1 MANQPKIGGKIVLDG
16 EKEYKQALSGINSE
30 MRVLQSEVKKVS
42 SEFGSNQS
50 SIQAITVKNEVL
62 TKQYETQKQKVN
74 TLQDALKNAVNNQ
87 NKISQ
92 STEKYKSALADAEKE
107 MERMKNSSDST
118 SDEIDKQQKTIDELK
133 KAIEKSEKAYVSNGK
148 NVDRWQTSLNN
159 AEAELNNME
168 NSIKDNTRVIQ
179 KMEEANVDNVEEL
192 KKLENQLD
200 DTAEKSNTFGDVL
213 KANIAGEALIEGV
226 KAVTSALTDMTKA
239 MISVGSDFEASM
251 SQVSAVSGAT
261 GKDFEQLNDK
271 AKQMGAST
279 KFTASEAA
287 DAFNYMAMAGWKTQD
302 MLGGIDGILNLAAAG
317 AEELGTTSD
326 IVTDALT
333 AFGESADQ
341 AGRLA
346 DVMAAA
352 SSNANTN
359 IGMMGETFKYAA
371 PLAGTLGYSMED
383 TAVAIGLMAN
393 SGIKAS
399 QAGTSLRATFQRMS
413 APPKAAASAMDALNF
428 SMTDSNGQMKSLRT
442 VMDELRGKFST
453 LSESE
458 KILRASQ
465 IAGSNAMS
473 GFLAIINAAP
483 ADYEKLTKAVD
494 NSSGA
499 AKNMADIM
507 QNNLQGEM
515 TKLQSAT
522 EGLGIAAYDKF
533 GNVFKNSVKSV
544 TDEVSSLTRQ
554 MESGKLGDKVE
565 DLATGLGHVAEKG
578 ISLAIEIIPHL
589 IDGFNF
595 IVDNGAEITSIL
607 EGIATAMMIQKA
619 VSVFQNAIQYIQG
632 MQTALMGVTSAQ
644 EAANAAANMNPYVL
658 LASVIGGVVVALGR
672 YTVKTAKANKENDEM
687 YQKIKKNK
695 DAIAELNDTV
705 KENDDA
711 YADNIASAKANAKVL
726 GNMADKLYQLNDKEN
741 KSVSEKC
748 KMQAIVEELNQSM
761 PELNLAIDEQTGK
774 LNLNKKAVEDGITA
788 LKEQA
793 KQQAI
798 QDRYAGV
805 IDEQVKA
812 QEALFDAQVNIADI
826 EEKQNDNLKEREE
839 ILAKLGSMQQNT
851 DGYSYEEYN
860 ELSNRLNELNYDIDT
875 YDMRMKEAKD
885 VLDEANQSVET
896 ANNNFD
902 KFDKTVQKFD
912 MGEQNEQTAT
922 ASAKTTELSQK
933 LGELQQSYEDAY
945 KKADESI
952 KGQINLFDEFS
963 AGSKTSIEEMQKNL
977 DSNIKGMQDWRKNL
991 TKLSKNCSEEFVS
1004 YLEDLGI
1011 GSSAQI
1017 EALANAT
1024 PEQLKKYENAW
1035 KKSQNEITNTVK
1047 YSCKDAKEEVNKTK
1061 NELEKSIANDNKA
1074 VNAMKNTVSNVIN
1087 AGKNEADGAKSV
1099 GENLADGI
1107 SDGMKSKIAT
1117 VAKVAATLVA
1127 TAVGSAKKE
1136 GDIHSPSKRT
1146 KKEVGAPLV
1155 QGISAGIDGEIPRLQ
1170 EKMRYAINVS
1180 LPKVK
1185 NVQNYSTAA
1194 AQQSIS
1200 STQMQDMIVNTVK
1213 AMDIPNTVVK
1223 AINNS
1228 GIKVT
1233 YKDETIGNIVADQ
1246 FIKGVRR

>member
-16 EKEYKQALSGINSE
+16 EKEYKQALSSINSE

-42 SEFGSNQS
+42 SEFGSNQN
-50 SIQAITVKNEVL
+50 SIQAITAKNEVL
-62 TKQYETQKQKVN
+62 TKQYETQKNKVN

-107 MERMKNSSDST
+107 MERMKNSADST
-118 SDEIDKQQKTIDELK
+118 SDEIEKQQNTIDELK
-133 KAIEKSEKAYVSNGK
+133 KAIEKSEKAYVSNSK

-179 KMEEANVDNVEEL
+179 KMEEANVDNVDEL
-192 KKLENQLD
+192 KKLENQLN
-200 DTAEKSNTFGDVL
+200 DTSSEANTFGDVL

-251 SQVSAVSGAT
+251 SQVQAVSGAT
-261 GKDFEQLNDK
+261 GSDFDKLNDK

-499 AKNMADIM
+499 AKNMADVM

-619 VSVFQNAIQYIQG
+619 VATFQSAVQYIQG
-632 MQTALMGVTSAQ
+632 MQVALTEVTAAQ

-672 YTVKTAKANKENDEM
+672 YAVKTAKANKENDEM

-741 KSVSEKC
+741 KSVAEKC

-812 QEALFDAQVNIADI
+812 QETLFDAQINLSDAQEKYNEALA
-826 EEKQNDNLKEREE
+826 EEKKLVDE
-839 ILAKLGSMQQNT
+839 INNT
-851 DGYSYEEYN
+851 PFQDKFSDEYN
-860 ELSNRLNELNYDIDT
+860 
-875 YDMRMKEAKD
+875 DMIAKRDSYHATTVRYKLDMEEAQ
-885 VLDEANQSVET
+885 EAVDSASEAVKT
-896 ANNNFD
+896 ADSNFD
-902 KFDKTVQKFD
+902 KFDKTVQKMD
-912 MGEQNEQTAT
+912 MSEQAEQTYV
-922 ASAKTTELSQK
+922 ASEKTNQLSMEL
-933 LGELQQSYEDAY
+933 GNLQDAYEDAY
-945 KKADESI
+945 KKANESI
-952 KGQINLFDEFS
+952 KGQISLFDEFS
-963 AGSKTSIEEMQKNL
+963 KGEKTSIEQLQKNL

-991 TKLSKNCSEEFVS
+991 SKISKTCSAEFVS
-1004 YLEDLGI
+1004 ELESMGM
-1011 GSSAQI
+1011 GASAQI

-1024 PEQLKKYENAW
+1024 PEQLKKYEKAW
-1035 KKSQNEITNTVK
+1035 KKSQKEVEKTVE
-1047 YSCKDAKEEVNKTK
+1047 YSCKDIKGEIDDTK
-1061 NELEKSIANDNKA
+1061 KDLEKSIANDNKA
-1074 VNAMKNTVSNVIN
+1074 VNAVKNVVSNVVT
-1087 AGKNEADGAKSV
+1087 AGKKEASKSNEIGKSLV
-1099 GENLADGI
+1099 DGI
-1107 SDGMKSKIAT
+1107 SSGLEAGISGLAR
-1117 VAKVAATLVA
+1117 AGERAADSFISA
-1127 TAVGSAKKE
+1127 AKKKAQ
-1136 GDIHSPSKRT
+1136 IHSPSRKT
-1146 KKEVGAPLV
+1146 KQEVGIPLI
-1155 QGISAGIDGEIPRLQ
+1155 QGISSGIDMEIPKLQ

-1194 AQQSIS
+1194 TQQSIS

-1246 FIKGVRR
+1246 FIKEVRR

>member
-16 EKEYKQALSGINSE
+16 EKEYKAALSSINSE

-50 SIQAITVKNEVL
+50 SIQAITAKNEVL
-62 TKQYETQKQKVN
+62 TKQYEAQKNKVN

-192 KKLENQLD
+192 KKLENQLN
-200 DTAEKSNTFGDVL
+200 DTSSEANTFGDVL

-578 ISLAIEIIPHL
+578 IKLAIEIIPHL

-632 MQTALMGVTSAQ
+632 MQVALTEVTAAQ

-672 YTVKTAKANKENDEM
+672 YAVKTAKANKENDEM

-812 QEALFDAQVNIADI
+812 QEALFDAQVNLSDA
-826 EEKQNDNLKEREE
+826 EEQYNTLLAEE
-839 ILAKLGSMQQNT
+839 QALRDAINNT
-851 DGYSYEEYN
+851 SFKDKFTDEYN
-860 ELSNRLNELNYDIDT
+860 NMIAKSESNQETLGKYRRNMQDAQ
-875 YDMRMKEAKD
+875 EAVD
-885 VLDEANQSVET
+885 SASEAVKT
-896 ANNNFD
+896 ADSNFD

-912 MGEQNEQTAT
+912 MSENNEQTAT
-922 ASAKTTELSQK
+922 ASAKTNELSMK
-933 LGELQQSYEDAY
+933 LGELQDAY
-945 KKADESI
+945 SKAYVEAEESI
-952 KGQINLFDEFS
+952 RGQINLFNEFS
-963 AGSKTSIEEMQKNL
+963 NGQKVSIDELQKNL
-977 DSNIKGMQDWRKNL
+977 ESNINGMRNWRNNL
-991 TKLSKNCSEEFVS
+991 SKLSKSCSAEFVK
-1004 YLEDLGI
+1004 YLEDMGM
-1011 GSSAQI
+1011 GASAQV

-1024 PEQLKKYENAW
+1024 PEQLKKYEKAW
-1035 KKSQNEITNTVK
+1035 KTSQDEITKTVEYGCKDIEDETKKTKKDLENSIKNDEDAKKAVKESIENIVGAGKKEASKANEIG
-1047 YSCKDAKEEVNKTK
+1047 
-1061 NELEKSIANDNKA
+1061 KSL
-1074 VNAMKNTVSNVIN
+1074 V
-1087 AGKNEADGAKSV
+1087 
-1099 GENLADGI
+1099 DGI
-1107 SDGMKSKIAT
+1107 SSGLEAGISGLAR
-1117 VAKVAATLVA
+1117 AGERAADSFISA
-1127 TAVGSAKKE
+1127 AKKKAQ
-1136 GDIHSPSKRT
+1136 IHSPSRKT
-1146 KKEVGAPLV
+1146 KQEVGIPLI
-1155 QGISAGIDGEIPRLQ
+1155 QGISSGIDMEIPKLQ

-1185 NVQNYSTAA
+1185 NVQNYSSAA
-1194 AQQSIS
+1194 TQQNMS
-1200 STQMQDMIVNTVK
+1200 STQMQDMIVNAVK

>member
-1 MANQPKIGGKIVLDG
+1 MSNQPKIGGKIVLDG
-16 EKEYKQALSGINSE
+16 EKEYKQALTSINSE

-50 SIQAITVKNEVL
+50 SIQAITAKNEVL

-118 SDEIDKQQKTIDELK
+118 TDEIEKQQNTIDELK
-133 KAIEKSEKAYVSNGK
+133 KAIEKSEKAYVSNSK

-168 NSIKDNTRVIQ
+168 NSIKDNTKVIQ

-192 KKLENQLD
+192 KKLENQLN
-200 DTAEKSNTFGDVL
+200 DTSSEANTFGDVL

-251 SQVSAVSGAT
+251 SQVQAVSGAT
-261 GKDFEQLNDK
+261 GSDFDKLNDK

-399 QAGTSLRATFQRMS
+399 QAGTSLRSVFKRMA
-413 APPKAAASAMDALNF
+413 APPKTAAAAMDALNF
-428 SMTDSNGQMKSLRT
+428 SMTDSDGKMKSLRT
-442 VMDELRGKFST
+442 VMDELRGKFSN

-458 KILRASQ
+458 KMLRASQ
-465 IAGSNAMS
+465 IAGGEAMS

-544 TDEVSSLTRQ
+544 TDEVSGLTRQ

-578 ISLAIEIIPHL
+578 INLAIEIIPHL

-619 VSVFQNAIQYIQG
+619 VAVFQSAVQYIQG
-632 MQTALMGVTSAQ
+632 MQVALTEVTAAQ

-672 YTVKTAKANKENDEM
+672 YVVKTAKANKENDEM

-741 KSVSEKC
+741 KSVAEKC

-902 KFDKTVQKFD
+902 KFDKTVQKMD
-912 MGEQNEQTAT
+912 MSEQAEQTYV
-922 ASAKTTELSQK
+922 ASEKTNQLSMEL
-933 LGELQQSYEDAY
+933 GNLQDAYEDAY
-945 KKADESI
+945 KKAHESI
-952 KGQINLFDEFS
+952 KGQISLFDEFS
-963 AGSKTSIEEMQKNL
+963 NGEKTSIEQLQKNL
-977 DSNIKGMQDWRKNL
+977 DSNIKGMQNWRKNL
-991 TKLSKNCSEEFVS
+991 SKISKTCSADFVS
-1004 YLEDLGI
+1004 ELESMGM
-1011 GSSAQI
+1011 GASAQI

-1024 PEQLKKYENAW
+1024 PEQLKKYEKAW
-1035 KKSQNEITNTVK
+1035 KKSQKEVEKTVE
-1047 YSCKDAKEEVNKTK
+1047 YSCKDIKGEIDDTNKD
-1061 NELEKSIANDNKA
+1061 LEKSIADDNKA
-1074 VNAMKNTVSNVIN
+1074 VNAVKNVVSNVVT
-1087 AGKNEADGAKSV
+1087 AGKKEASKANEIGKSLV
-1099 GENLADGI
+1099 DGI
-1107 SDGMKSKIAT
+1107 SSGLSAGIS
-1117 VAKVAATLVA
+1117 VLSAAGERA
-1127 TAVGSAKKE
+1127 ADSFISAAKKKAH
-1136 GDIHSPSKRT
+1136 INSPSKRT
-1146 KKEVGAPLV
+1146 KQEIGKPLI
-1155 QGISAGIDGEIPRLQ
+1155 QGISSGIDMEIPKLQ

-1185 NVQNYSTAA
+1185 NVQNYSSAA
-1194 AQQSIS
+1194 TQQSIS

>member
-1 MANQPKIGGKIVLDG
+1 MSNQPKIGGKIVLDG
-16 EKEYKQALSGINSE
+16 EKEYKAALSSINSE

-50 SIQAITVKNEVL
+50 SIQAITAKNEVL
-62 TKQYETQKQKVN
+62 TKQYEAQKNKVN

-92 STEKYKSALADAEKE
+92 STEKYKSALSDAEKE
-107 MERMKNSSDST
+107 MERMKNSADST
-118 SDEIDKQQKTIDELK
+118 SDEIEKQQNTIDELK
-133 KAIEKSEKAYVSNGK
+133 KAIEKSEKAYVSNSK

-159 AEAELNNME
+159 AEAELNDMK
-168 NSIKDNTRVIQ
+168 NSIEDNTKVIK
-179 KMEEANVDNVEEL
+179 KMEDANVDNVEEL

-200 DTAEKSNTFGDVL
+200 DTSEKSNTFGEVL

-251 SQVSAVSGAT
+251 SQVQAVSGAT
-261 GKDFEQLNDK
+261 GSDFDKLNDK

-287 DAFNYMAMAGWKTQD
+287 DAFNYMAMAGWKTED

-399 QAGTSLRATFQRMS
+399 QAGTSLRSVFKRMA
-413 APPKAAASAMDALNF
+413 APPKTAAAAMDALNF
-428 SMTDSNGQMKSLRT
+428 SMTDSDGKMKSLRT
-442 VMDELRGKFST
+442 VMDELRGKFSN

-458 KILRASQ
+458 KMLRASQ
-465 IAGSNAMS
+465 IAGGEAMS
-473 GFLAIINAAP
+473 GFLAIVNAAP
-483 ADYEKLTKAVD
+483 SDYEKLTKAVE
-494 NSSGA
+494 NSNGA
-499 AKNMADIM
+499 AKEMADIM

-565 DLATGLGHVAEKG
+565 DLATGLGRVAEKG

-619 VSVFQNAIQYIQG
+619 VAVFQSAVQYIQG
-632 MQTALMGVTSAQ
+632 MQVALTEVTAAQ

-672 YTVKTAKANKENDEM
+672 YAVKTAKANKENDEM

-741 KSVSEKC
+741 KSVTEKC

-774 LNLNKKAVEDGITA
+774 LNLNKKAVEDGISA

-812 QEALFDAQVNIADI
+812 QETLFDAQINLSDAQEKYNEALA
-826 EEKQNDNLKEREE
+826 EEKKLVDE
-839 ILAKLGSMQQNT
+839 INNT
-851 DGYSYEEYN
+851 PFQDKFSDEYN
-860 ELSNRLNELNYDIDT
+860 
-875 YDMRMKEAKD
+875 DMIAKRDSYHATTVRYKLDMEEAQ
-885 VLDEANQSVET
+885 EAVDSASEAVKT
-896 ANNNFD
+896 ADSNFD
-902 KFDKTVQKFD
+902 KFDKTVQKMD
-912 MGEQNEQTAT
+912 MSEQAEQTYV
-922 ASAKTTELSQK
+922 ASEKTNQLSMEL
-933 LGELQQSYEDAY
+933 GNLQDAYEDAY
-945 KKADESI
+945 KKAHESI
-952 KGQINLFDEFS
+952 KGQISLFDEFS
-963 AGSKTSIEEMQKNL
+963 KGEKTSIEQLQKNL

-991 TKLSKNCSEEFVS
+991 SKISKTCSADFVS
-1004 YLEDLGI
+1004 ELESMGM
-1011 GSSAQI
+1011 GASAQI

-1024 PEQLKKYENAW
+1024 PEQLKKYEKAW
-1035 KKSQNEITNTVK
+1035 KKSQKEVEKTVE
-1047 YSCKDAKEEVNKTK
+1047 YSCKDIKEEIDDTNKD
-1061 NELEKSIANDNKA
+1061 LEKSIADDNKA
-1074 VNAMKNTVSNVIN
+1074 VNAVKNVVSNVVT
-1087 AGKNEADGAKSV
+1087 AGKKEASKANEIGKSLV
-1099 GENLADGI
+1099 DGI
-1107 SDGMKSKIAT
+1107 SSGLSAGISVLSTAGER
-1117 VAKVAATLVA
+1117 AADSFISA
-1127 TAVGSAKKE
+1127 AKKKAH
-1136 GDIHSPSKRT
+1136 INSPSKRT
-1146 KKEVGAPLV
+1146 KQEIGKPLI
-1155 QGISAGIDGEIPRLQ
+1155 QGISSGIDMEIPKLQ

-1194 AQQSIS
+1194 TQQSIS